1 MDNIHWQLSVLSKAI
16 HYKNLSNAASHVG
29 LSQPQ
34 LSRIVSRL
42 EEELEVILLDRTA
55 RRKSGWTP
63 IAFKIADTY
72 FRNSRKLTQSLQQIK
87 GDGTPTQITIGT
99 LEGLSGLA
107 SSFCAQALSNPKLHL
122 VELNVYDLSELEE
135 RFEKDELDIIFTSRE
150 PGKRKHRYVRTVGYQ
165 VFTRNAKSDGP
176 KVLSTYEYS
185 NYVQGKKAT
194 KESQQLLVSNSLAIR
209 RDWIENHGGSG
220 SIPSDVR
227 RRKGSE
233 TDTPVMLIG
242 SDLMNPGVWEKLE
255 QISL

>member
-42 EEELEVILLDRTA
+42 EEELQVVLLDRTA

-72 FRNSRKLTQSLQQIK
+72 FRNSRKLTQALQQIK
-87 GDGTPTQITIGT
+87 GDDSPTQITIGT
-99 LEGLSGLA
+99 LEGLSSLA
-107 SSFCAQALSNPKLHL
+107 TSFCAQALSDPKLHL

-150 PGKRKHRYVRTVGYQ
+150 PGRRKHSYVKTIGYQ
-165 VFTRNAKSDGP
+165 TFARSSKSDGP
-176 KVLSTYEYS
+176 KVFSSYEYS
-185 NYVQGKKAT
+185 NHVQAKKAA
-194 KESQQLLVSNSLAIR
+194 KETQQVLVSNSLMIR
-209 RDWIENHGGSG
+209 RNWIEEHGGSG

-233 TDTPVMLIG
+233 NDSTVLLIG
-242 SDLMNPGVWEKLE
+242 SDMMNPGVWEKLE